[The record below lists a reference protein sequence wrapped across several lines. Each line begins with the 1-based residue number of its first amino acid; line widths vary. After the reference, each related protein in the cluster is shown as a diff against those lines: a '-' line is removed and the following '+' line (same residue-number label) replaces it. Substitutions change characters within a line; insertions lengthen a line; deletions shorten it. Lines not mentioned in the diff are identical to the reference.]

1 MKTVREHINIREG
14 ENDFSPSIIL
24 AGIAA
29 VL

>member
-1 MKTVREHINIREG
+1 MKTVREHNIREG